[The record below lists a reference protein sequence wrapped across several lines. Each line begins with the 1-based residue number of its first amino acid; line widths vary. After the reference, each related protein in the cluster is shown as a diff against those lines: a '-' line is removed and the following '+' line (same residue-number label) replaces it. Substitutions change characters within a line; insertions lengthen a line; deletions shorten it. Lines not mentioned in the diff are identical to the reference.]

1 MLEIIGGGGEGRWS
15 GENDIGVAE
24 RGGTEYFPNAG
35 KQGDKDNMSGGEV
48 LRASISKEPSAGGKL
63 QQKKLQLT
71 LVATSEKE
79 NCLYHST
86 YIF

>member
-1 MLEIIGGGGEGRWS
+1 MSVKIELLKIIGGGVEGRWS
-15 GENDIGVAE
+15 GGV
-24 RGGTEYFPNAG
+24 RGIRSTFQMPE
-35 KQGDKDNMSGGEV
+35 KQGDKDNMSGGE
-48 LRASISKEPSAGGKL
+48 AATK
-63 QQKKLQLT
+63 KKLQLT